1 MMLLHDTPR
10 AIYFTIHTSLA
21 VIGAPESP
29 TGYQYLL
36 TFQAGAGAPFK
47 AAPIMADDEGEQLGL
62 GALYSRDFGDDDDD
76 ADADFEAGSEDEEE
90 DLDFEAC
97 GDDEHDGHAAPSAST
112 KPSIASAPQDGRTAS
127 GGVGE
132 ALASGQ
138 PEKMKT
144 GSAGAEQQEHSRVEA
159 TESWSS
165 EVESKK

>member
-1 MMLLHDTPR
+1 
-10 AIYFTIHTSLA
+10 
-21 VIGAPESP
+21 
-29 TGYQYLL
+29 
-36 TFQAGAGAPFK
+36 
-47 AAPIMADDEGEQLGL
+47 MADDEGEQLGL

-144 GSAGAEQQEHSRVEA
+144 GSAGAEQQEPDQGGEVDDAGDNDEDDEDEDEDEEEDEEEHEPGQDL
-159 TESWSS
+159 TLSWPQG
-165 EVESKK
+165 EDPCKITFPF